1 MSGPISPA
9 KGAEMTPREVVA
21 ELDKYI
27 IGQEKAKKAVAI
39 ALRNRSRRL
48 KLPEELRDEVA
59 PKNIIM
65 IGPTGVGKTE
75 IARRLSKLCGA
86 PFLKVEATKYTEVGY
101 VGRDVESMI
110 RDLVSV
116 AVSMV
121 KAELSEE
128 VRVEAERRAE
138 EALLDLLLPG
148 VRKGPRKPGTDEPDQ
163 TAELEPV
170 EVPAAELTADAVPG
184 VRSTRDKMREMISHG
199 ALDEKLVEVSV
210 TKSAMPV
217 MEIFSGNSMEDL
229 ELNFGNLGSIFG
241 GKKKRKKVTVKQARE
256 ILLAEE
262 MDKLVDMERVSE
274 LARQRVEGMGIIF
287 IDEIDKIA
295 SRGEKVGIDVS
306 REGVQRDILPIVEG
320 SKVTTKHGIVDTRH
334 ILFIAAGA
342 FHMSKP
348 SDLIPELQGRFPL
361 RVELSALSK
370 EDFVKILTQ
379 PKNALITQYTE
390 LLRTEGV
397 TLDFTPEAIDRLA
410 ELATDVNSRSEN
422 IGARRLHT
430 IMELLLEEVS
440 FHAPEISGQT
450 ITITP
455 GYVDEKLKN
464 IVQDQDLTRY
474 IL

>member
-1 MSGPISPA
+1 
-9 KGAEMTPREVVA
+9 
-21 ELDKYI
+21 
-27 IGQEKAKKAVAI
+27 
-39 ALRNRSRRL
+39 
-48 KLPEELRDEVA
+48 
-59 PKNIIM
+59 
-65 IGPTGVGKTE
+65 VGKTE

-86 PFLKVEATKYTEVGY
+86 PFIKVEATKYTEVGY
-101 VGRDVESMI
+101 VGRDVESMV

-148 VRKGPRKPGTDEPDQ
+148 VKKPARRPGSD
-163 TAELEPV
+163 EPV
-170 EVPAAELTADAVPG
+170 EVESTEVAATVGFATDTSVDATQPKGTREKMHDMLTRG
-184 VRSTRDKMREMISHG
+184 L
-199 ALDEKLVEVSV
+199 LDERLVEVNV

-217 MEIFSGNSMEDL
+217 MEIFSGTSMEDM
-229 ELNFGNLGSIFG
+229 ELNFGNLGNIFG

-256 ILLAEE
+256 ILLNEE

-274 LARQRVEGMGIIF
+274 LARQRVEEMGIIF

-361 RVELSALSK
+361 RVELSPLTK

-379 PKNALITQYTE
+379 PRNALITQYTE
-390 LLRTEGV
+390 LLKTEGV
-397 TLDFTPEAIDRLA
+397 TLEFKPEAIDRLA
-410 ELATDVNSRSEN
+410 EIATEVNSRSEN

-450 ITITP
+450 ITITRE
-455 GYVDEKLKN
+455 YVDEKVKDV
-464 IVQDQDLTRY
+464 VQDQDLTRY